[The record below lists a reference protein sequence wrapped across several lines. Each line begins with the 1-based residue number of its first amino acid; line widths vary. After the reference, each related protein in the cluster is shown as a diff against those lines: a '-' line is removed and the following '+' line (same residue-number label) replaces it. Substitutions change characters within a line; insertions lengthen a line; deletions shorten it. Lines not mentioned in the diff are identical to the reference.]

1 MVIRKA
7 ALPINKPCPD
17 CGQVGGL
24 SLTLGL
30 AAQLLGSFSI
40 AGAQDKVV
48 ARQVAVLACSQCRGS
63 RTGHLEGVETGPD
76 GVVTAGHFVEDSIT
90 LPG

>member
-1 MVIRKA
+1 MICKA
-7 ALPINKPCPD
+7 ALPIRKACPD

-30 AAQLLGSFSI
+30 AARPLGSFSI

-48 ARQVAVLACSQCRGS
+48 ARQVAVLACSQCRVS
-63 RTGHLEGVETGPD
+63 RTGHLEGMEVGPD
-76 GVVTAGHFVEDSIT
+76 GVVTAGHFVEDPIT
-90 LPG
+90 PPG